1 MTKIYMIDNIKLS
14 NKREVRLI
22 RINIVGSISNQ
33 DEITEIETIAKVF
46 VVEKR
51 MIDLTNEPV
60 TGKIISEPPKKP
72 IKKINKTPNSYNAH
86 LPVLTVKGL
95 N

>member
-1 MTKIYMIDNIKLS
+1 MIDNIKLS

-22 RINIVGSISNQ
+22 RINVVGSISNQ
-33 DEITEIETIAKVF
+33 DEVIEIETVAKVF
-46 VVEKR
+46 VVEER
-51 MIDLTNEPV
+51 MINLTNEPK

-72 IKKINKTPNSYNAH
+72 IKKINKTHNFYNAC
-86 LPVLTVKGL
+86 LPVLTVKGF